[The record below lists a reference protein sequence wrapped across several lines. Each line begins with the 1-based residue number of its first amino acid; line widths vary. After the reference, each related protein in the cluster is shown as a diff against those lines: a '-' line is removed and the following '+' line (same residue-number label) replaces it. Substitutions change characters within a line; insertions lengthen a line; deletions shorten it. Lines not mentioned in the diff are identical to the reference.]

1 MDQQN
6 YYHGKHGT
14 LNYSAAFGNSS
25 SDYHNPG
32 FNDPSPLH
40 HTTGISFN
48 SSTNGTNNV
57 CNDLSNSTA
66 ANLSRSANNNASG
79 NSTSVND
86 YNAVPYN
93 RLYSYIPE
101 NAVQNMTSVS
111 SNASDSNNITYG
123 STFNSKSYENTTNS
137 THVPV
142 IAATTNSSH
151 TRTYHSNINYGSYQN
166 VDYGMH
172 KTLNQ
177 NYTTGAIMSSPSTQN
192 RSTLN
197 STTAFTSNI
206 PMDHVVQQSVK
217 SRINSNG
224 DSSKISAKTSVIKPL
239 NAYNT
244 ATPGSAGS
252 APINYTKYVPSYPVY
267 ASNNKTVSN
276 MDKSPPATN
285 RSMYLSS
292 SATHKNSEVYCPAPI
307 PARYSNPGYP
317 INVSTT
323 GTVHTNSHYLTAN
336 SYPLNYGHHHLAQ
349 HQASVPHSRNLLST
363 PGYQSS
369 LDESVSANY
378 YNRPN
383 GLVVRPTPNMLK
395 QSQIPYQNAYG
406 YERNNI
412 TNTSNLNHASGSH
425 STFQKPQTHK
435 PVDEAYNPMAIEYD
449 SAYDRRNFRQYSY
462 SSNFMDSTSFDDYS
476 QYSGFAPTNSGT
488 VPFYPS
494 KTPSKILQ
502 YNYNSGLNVYNSGSS
517 HVPLTPQTSPSV
529 AVSSSASMPTT
540 STTTIVQQPMPI
552 NPSSSQL
559 ISSNYD
565 ATSLHSHPILPP
577 PPLFNNNNKE
587 YCSTNQYHQQSQYA
601 SQILYSTLQN
611 GGYYPVKPNQSTVLP
626 SNASN
631 AHGGPEK
638 MCSSEKT
645 LISPA
650 HGKYSTIDLEEQIN
664 SSKIP
669 KTAGTVILNSKLN
682 QRNSDFETKMSMIS
696 AQDSLQRQQRRI
708 SSSSQDVIES
718 NKNAFVYSNNAYNRS
733 CYETHQQW
741 QKPVCSAPAS
751 TAITATTTST
761 TPYLHPK
768 KICIKNLRDFLSSW
782 NEDGEEDIDQMS
794 KKTSHSLN
802 HSHSLSHSYNQA
814 SQPHIVSGRGVRFDK
829 LKRLNENVPVIV
841 QPTAQVQP
849 NNLHSAIAPQD
860 YRELPPPAV
869 PLMSPNMH
877 VGHTVDN
884 GNQNL
889 PDIINDIEKT
899 KVGGESE
906 CFERANGK
914 YII

>member
-14 LNYSAAFGNSS
+14 YSAVFGNSS
-25 SDYHNPG
+25 SDYHNTG

-40 HTTGISFN
+40 HTTGINFN
-48 SSTNGTNNV
+48 STTNGTNNV
-57 CNDLSNSTA
+57 CNDLSNTTA
-66 ANLSRSANNNASG
+66 ANLSRSAANNNAG
-79 NSTSVND
+79 ANAASVND
-86 YNAVPYN
+86 FNAVTYN

-101 NAVQNMTSVS
+101 NAVQNMTSVA

-123 STFNSKSYENTTNS
+123 STFNSKPYENTTNS

-142 IAATTNSSH
+142 IAVTSNSSH
-151 TRTYHSNINYGSYQN
+151 PRAYHSNINYGSYQN

-177 NYTTGAIMSSPSTQN
+177 NYASGALMSSPSTQN

-197 STTAFTSNI
+197 PSTAFTSNI
-206 PMDHVVQQSVK
+206 PMDHIVQK
-217 SRINSNG
+217 SRITTSNG
-224 DSSKISAKTSVIKPL
+224 DSSKISGKTSVIKPL

-244 ATPGSAGS
+244 ATSGAGS
-252 APINYTKYVPSYPVY
+252 APINYTKYVPPYPVY

-276 MDKSPPATN
+276 LDKSPTTTTN

-292 SATHKNSEVYCPAPI
+292 SATHKNSEVYYPAPI
-307 PARYSNPGYP
+307 SARYSNPGYP
-317 INVSTT
+317 INVSTP

-349 HQASVPHSRNLLST
+349 HQTTVPHTRNLLST
-363 PGYQSS
+363 PAYQSS

-378 YNRPN
+378 FNRPN

-395 QSQIPYQNAYG
+395 QGQIPYQNAYG

-412 TNTSNLNHASGSH
+412 ANPSNLNHASGSH

-435 PVDEAYNPMAIEYD
+435 PVDDTYNPMAIEFD

-462 SSNFMDSTSFDDYS
+462 SSNFMDSTSFDDFS
-476 QYSGFAPTNSGT
+476 QYSGFAPTNSGS

-502 YNYNSGLNVYNSGSS
+502 YNHNAGLNVYNSGSS

-529 AVSSSASMPTT
+529 AVSSSASLATT

-565 ATSLHSHPILPP
+565 AHSHSHPILPP
-577 PPLFNNNNKE
+577 PPLFNNNNKG

-601 SQILYSTLQN
+601 SQILYATLQN
-611 GGYYPVKPNQSTVLP
+611 YPGKLNQSAVLP
-626 SNASN
+626 SNA
-631 AHGGPEK
+631 HGGAEK
-638 MCSSEKT
+638 MCSTEKP
-645 LISPA
+645 LISSA
-650 HGKYSTIDLEEQIN
+650 HEKYTTIDLEEQIN

-696 AQDSLQRQQRRI
+696 AQDSQHRQQRR
-708 SSSSQDVIES
+708 SATSSQDLIES
-718 NKNAFVYSNNAYNRS
+718 NKNAFVYSSNSYNRS
-733 CYETHQQW
+733 GYETHPQW
-741 QKPVCSAPAS
+741 QKPIGSVPMT
-751 TAITATTTST
+751 TANTATTTTT

-768 KICIKNLRDFLSSW
+768 KQNLRDFLSSW
-782 NEDGEEDIDQMS
+782 NEDEEEVDIDQMS
-794 KKTSHSLN
+794 KKTSNSLS
-802 HSHSLSHSYNQA
+802 HSHSLSHSYNQIG
-814 SQPHIVSGRGVRFDK
+814 QPHIVSGKGVRFDK
-829 LKRLNENVPVIV
+829 PKPKLNESVPVIVQPIV

-849 NNLHSAIAPQD
+849 NNLHSAFPG
-860 YRELPPPAV
+860 LPLPAV
-869 PLMSPNMH
+869 PHMSPKIH
-877 VGHTVDN
+877 VGITVDN
-884 GNQNL
+884 GSQNL
-889 PDIINDIEKT
+889 PDIVIDIGKT
-899 KVGGESE
+899 KVGGEGE

-914 YII
+914 CSFSSNLKIIFFYYF